1 MENKDFQKQIDT
13 LSTRVDELVDKFSDE
28 AVDFAGDLSDKVS
41 DAVEATEY
49 KVKPKKNK
57 LEKYWWH
64 IALSTGLS
72 LAAVGVAVS
81 LQAQKAKKKDAE
93 AEGSKT
99 VGADPA
105 HTAGETV

>member
-1 MENKDFQKQIDT
+1 MNSKDFQKQIDT
-13 LSTRVDELVDKFSDE
+13 LTTRVDELVDKFSDE

-57 LEKYWWH
+57 LEKFWWGV
-64 IALSTGLS
+64 ALSVGLS
-72 LAAVGVAVS
+72 LAAAGVAVS
-81 LQAQKAKKKDAE
+81 LQAQKAKKKVAE

-105 HTAGETV
+105 HTTGDTV